1 MRVFLY
7 FTSGRLWELEH
18 GYTDQGRALPSSFQ
32 VHFMDHSP
40 RPDRSAG
47 TFLTPLI
54 GRVEELS
61 SILELVLHSEYRVIT
76 LTGPGG
82 VGKTRLAAAAA
93 IRLREELGGRVWFVQ
108 VAPVSDDDL
117 VLTTVAHA
125 LGVTERSGEGLI
137 EACAAI
143 LGSGPSVLIVD
154 NVEHVLTGA
163 SRVAELVRHAP
174 SLTILF
180 TSREA
185 LRVRGEREISVAPL
199 IVPRD
204 DAEELIDSPAIRLFV
219 ERARSVRP
227 DFTLNSESRVAVA
240 EICRRLDG
248 LPLAIEL
255 AAART
260 KVLSPNALLQRLSYR
275 LQVLTGG
282 PRDLPMR
289 QQTMRGALKWSY
301 DLLSKEDCLLF
312 QLLSVF
318 SGGIPLDAIDALWGK
333 WAANAADHDVI
344 EGLDSLVSKSLVSA
358 SSESS
363 GMEGARFLLLATV
376 REFGLEQI
384 AEAKRLNEAQS
395 LHAEWITGLAE
406 RASAELIGP
415 KRSVWLGR
423 LDREQANLRAAVSW
437 AIETGNTEIAIRNV
451 AALWRFWDARG
462 YLVEGETTAK
472 RALALPGEVPAPLR
486 AAAIYGSA
494 VMPSR
499 HGDYDAA
506 RVACTELLEFS
517 TEHHLD
523 KEKAQALNGLGLI
536 AFDVG
541 DYSGAEPRLDE
552 SLGIFRELNDAWGIF
567 LSQLNR
573 GSVLLAQRRFE
584 DAAVAFQEVRDRNLL
599 PDQAIQRAYAL
610 NGLGLLAH
618 QQGDVLTAIAL
629 HEEAVRIR
637 RKDQD
642 GGTLAISLAN
652 LGWAL
657 GEGSDLERA
666 ASLLR
671 ESVEIRWIRG
681 ERRALAEA
689 LAISAK
695 IAAASGV
702 SDTAARLLGG
712 AQRLIDTGF
721 RLPPALER
729 EMESVAR
736 ILRKSMGQALYEAAF
751 ASSRIIPLD
760 NIVREALIY
769 YQSARNVAA
778 SAPSL
783 PRTSDIS
790 LTPREKEVLQ
800 LIAEGKSDKE
810 VADAL
815 FISRSTVA
823 RHVANIF
830 LKIGVNS
837 RTAATA
843 HAFRQGLVQR

>member
-1 MRVFLY
+1 
-7 FTSGRLWELEH
+7 
-18 GYTDQGRALPSSFQ
+18 
-32 VHFMDHSP
+32 MDHTP
-40 RPDRSAG
+40 RHDLGAG

-54 GRVEELS
+54 GRVGELTS
-61 SILELVLHSEYRVIT
+61 LLDLVLQSEYRVIT

-82 VGKTRLAAAAA
+82 VGKTRLASAAAS
-93 IRLREELGGRVWFVQ
+93 RLRDQLGGRVWFVQ
-108 VAPVSDDDL
+108 VAPVSDNDL

-143 LGSGPSVLIVD
+143 LGSGRSVLIVD
-154 NVEHVLTGA
+154 NVEHVLPGA

-174 SLTILF
+174 QLTVVF

-199 IVPRD
+199 NVPAD
-204 DAEELIDSPAIRLFV
+204 DAGELSDSPAIRLFV

-227 DFTLNSESRVAVA
+227 DFVLTPESRVAVA

-260 KVLSPNALLQRLSYR
+260 KVLSPNALLQRLSHR

-301 DLLSKEDCLLF
+301 DLLSEEDRLLF

-318 SGGIPLDAIDALWGK
+318 SGGVPLDAIDELWRTWSPG
-333 WAANAADHDVI
+333 AADHDLI

-384 AEAKRLNEAQS
+384 AEANRMEEAQS
-395 LHAEWITGLAE
+395 LHAEWMTALAGRAATELTGPNRGL
-406 RASAELIGP
+406 
-415 KRSVWLGR
+415 WLRR
-423 LDREQANLRAAVSW
+423 LDREQANLRTAISW
-437 AIETGNTEIAIRNV
+437 AIETGNAELAIRNV

-472 RALALPGEVPAPLR
+472 RALALPSDVLAPLR

-499 HGDYDAA
+499 RGDYDAA
-506 RVACTELLEFS
+506 RIACTELLEFAVR
-517 TEHHLD
+517 HDLA

-536 AFDVG
+536 AFDTG
-541 DYSGAEPRLDE
+541 DYAGAEPRLDE
-552 SLGIFRELNDAWGIF
+552 SLALFRELKDAWGIF

-573 GSVLLAQRRFE
+573 GSNLLAQRRFDE
-584 DAAVAFQEVRDRNLL
+584 AAVAFQDVRDRNLL
-599 PDQAIQRAYAL
+599 PDQAVQRAYAL
-610 NGLGLLAH
+610 NGLGQIAH
-618 QQGDVLTAIAL
+618 QQGDVPTAIAL

-637 RKDQD
+637 REDQD
-642 GGTLAISLAN
+642 GGTLAVSLAN
-652 LGWAL
+652 LGWVL
-657 GEGSDLERA
+657 GEGSDLKRA
-666 ASLLR
+666 SAVIR

-681 ERRALAEA
+681 ERRALAES
-689 LAISAK
+689 LTISAK
-695 IAAASGV
+695 IASASGV
-702 SDTAARLLGG
+702 HDTAARLLGG

-729 EMESVAR
+729 EMDSIVR
-736 ILRKSMGQALYEAAF
+736 SLRKSMGQALFEAAY
-751 ASSRIIPLD
+751 ASARIISLD
-760 NIVREALIY
+760 DIVREALTY
-769 YQSARNVAA
+769 HQLVKHVSTPAPVPPVAG
-778 SAPSL
+778 
-783 PRTSDIS
+783 DIM

-810 VADAL
+810 VGEIL
-815 FISRSTVA
+815 FISRSTAA

-837 RTAATA
+837 RTAAA
-843 HAFRQGLVQR
+843 AYAFRQGLVQR